1 MTPSNNLNSFRH
13 ILKSSSSTYES
24 SGSQFCRTTPG
35 IESEPGA
42 FDESRFHYLF
52 NQLGSYRNII
62 WFQISSR
69 RINT

>member
-1 MTPSNNLNSFRH
+1 MTPSNNLDSFRH

-42 FDESRFHYLF
+42 FDESRFLITF
-52 NQLGSYRNII
+52 LTSLGVTEILYGFRLVLEG
-62 WFQISSR
+62 
-69 RINT
+69 